1 MNEELKKVL
10 VEALGISS
18 LPNDKQ
24 EEMIQQIGVLVYQG
38 ALIRSMEYMS
48 DEEVIEFENLTN
60 SNTDPEG
67 VFSFIK
73 SKVENFEQI
82 IKEEAENFLS
92 KSNSIMGQIGE

>member
-1 MNEELKKVL
+1 MNEELKKAL
-10 VEALGISS
+10 VGALSISS

-24 EEMIQQIGVLVYQG
+24 EEMIQQVGVLVYQG

-60 SNTDPEG
+60 SNADPER

-92 KSNSIMGQIGE
+92 KSNSIMNQIGE

>member
-48 DEEVIEFENLTN
+48 DAEVIEFENLTN
-60 SNTDPEG
+60 TNASPEE
-67 VFSFIK
+67 VFNFVK

-82 IKEEAENFLS
+82 ISEEAKNFIS
-92 KSNSIMGQIGE
+92 KSNSIMSQIGE

>member
-60 SNTDPEG
+60 SNTDPER

-92 KSNSIMGQIGE
+92 KSNSIMSQIGE